1 MSSVPCWVLDCN
13 SYTNRV
19 SLVLTTEKSGVKKTK
34 EKEEKQEGANGREDR
49 GVEKA
54 RYKPG

>member
-1 MSSVPCWVLDCN
+1 MEGPEIEGGPTPV
-13 SYTNRV
+13 
-19 SLVLTTEKSGVKKTK
+19 EKGDV
-34 EKEEKQEGANGREDR
+34 ELREGANGREDR